1 MTFFDPEK
9 TLISDTECYG
19 NLWSIGF
26 RRVSDGKTLVMEQS
40 HRRNLNRERLAAL
53 LKNNLIIGYNWTGY
67 DQIMVAAAVA
77 GFTTEQLKQLN
88 DRIILGGLKWW
99 EVDKDDELRLAIPR
113 SWKFIDLME
122 PQPNAF
128 ASLKTLAGR
137 MHSPRMQDLPYE
149 PDSILTEAQM
159 DEVLSYMGNDLDV
172 THRLF
177 DWLREPLELR
187 DFLTNQ
193 YDINLMS
200 KSDAQIGEAI
210 IKKVAEDKLGRR
222 IYKPE
227 VKAGTSFKYEPPAFL
242 RYTDPQ
248 LQSILD
254 RIRET
259 KFVIQKNGKVDLP
272 AWISE
277 TPVVFGDTTFA
288 MGIGGLHSTEK
299 NRSVHA
305 DEEYIMAD
313 ADVTGYYPQ
322 IIINSGLFPP
332 AIGAIFTE
340 IFAHFKHERDRK
352 KPLLKNVDGLFSV
365 AEVAYMKSEV
375 EGYKIVGNG
384 SFGKTSSMYS
394 VLWSPPLTIYTTI
407 TGQLSILMLI
417 NMIYDAGA
425 EVVSANTDGIVIRA
439 RREML
444 HGIAKERVT
453 GGEIKDVIEQW
464 ERETGFNL
472 EAVEYQSI
480 YNQSVNT
487 YIAVKPDGSAKMK
500 GAISN
505 PWRNNDKRGSLMK
518 NPQATI
524 VSDAVVDFITKG
536 IDIEETIRGC
546 TDIRGFVTVVNVKGG
561 GVWVPSPQYATA
573 YAQDWERTAYQMAV
587 GLGDARYLGKVVR
600 YIWGKDGSPIY
611 YKTPDPRTG
620 NFKKVPKSDGCLPMM
635 DLPDEFPAHLI
646 DYDRYLEEARE
657 MLMDIGFDK
666 RPDPIKPVRLFKWS
680 APLYW
685 ALAV

>member
-9 TLISDTECYG
+9 TLIADTECYG
-19 NLWSIGF
+19 NFWSIGF
-26 RRVSDGKTLVMEQS
+26 RRASDAKTLVMEHS
-40 HRRNLNRERLAAL
+40 HRRELNRDRMAAL
-53 LKNNLIIGYNWTGY
+53 LQNNLIVGYNWTGY
-67 DQIMVAAAVA
+67 DQIMCLAAVA
-77 GFTTEQLKQLN
+77 GYTNAQLKELN
-88 DRIILGGLKWW
+88 DRIILGGLKYWH
-99 EVDKDDELRLAIPR
+99 VQDELGLVIPKR
-113 SWKFIDLME
+113 WKFIDLME

-137 MHSPRMQDLPYE
+137 MHCPKMQDLPYE
-149 PDSILTEAQM
+149 PDSTLTEAQM
-159 DEVLSYMGNDLDV
+159 DEVLSYMGNDLEV
-172 THRLF
+172 THTLF

-187 DFLTNQ
+187 DFLSKQ
-193 YDINLMS
+193 YQIDLMS
-200 KSDAQIGEAI
+200 KSDAQIGEGI
-210 IKKVAEDKLGRR
+210 IKKVAEDKLGKR
-222 IYKPE
+222 IYKPD

-242 RYTDPQ
+242 EYTNPQ
-248 LQSILD
+248 LQGILD

-272 AWISE
+272 AWMGE
-277 TPVVFGDTTFA
+277 TPVVIGDTTFA

-299 NRSVHA
+299 NRAVHA

-332 AIGAIFTE
+332 AIGPVFQE
-340 IFAHFKHERDRK
+340 IFATFKNERDKK
-352 KPLLKNVDGLFSV
+352 KPLLKNTEGLFS
-365 AEVAYMKSEV
+365 AEQIAYMKSEV

-394 VLWSPPLTIYTTI
+394 CLWSPPLTIYTTI

-417 NMIYDAGA
+417 NMVYDAGA

-439 RREML
+439 RRNML
-444 HGIAKERVT
+444 QGIAKDRIT
-453 GGEIKDVIEQW
+453 AGAIKDVVEEW
-464 ERETGFNL
+464 ERKTGFNL

-487 YIAVKPDGSAKMK
+487 YIAIKPDGSAKMK
-500 GAISN
+500 GAIAN
-505 PWRNNDKRGSLMK
+505 PWRSGDKRGSLMK

-524 VSDAVVDFITKG
+524 VSNAVVDFITKG
-536 IDIEETIRGC
+536 IDIEETIRGGQ
-546 TDIRGFVTVVNVKGG
+546 DVRDYVTVVNVKGG
-561 GVWVPSPQYATA
+561 GVWVPTPEYATVRA
-573 YAQDWERTAYQMAV
+573 EDWEQTSYQKVV
-587 GLGDARYLGKVVR
+587 GLGDAIYLGKVVR
-600 YIWGKDGSPIY
+600 YVWGRNGSPIY

-620 NFKKVPKSDGCLPMM
+620 NFKKVPKSDGAIPMM
-635 DLPDEFPAHLI
+635 ELPEVFPADLI
-646 DYDRYLEEARE
+646 DYERYIDEARE

-666 RPDPIKPVRLFKWS
+666 RPDPVKPIRLFKWS
-680 APLYW
+680 APLFW

>member
-1 MTFFDPEK
+1 MTFFVPER
-9 TLISDTECYG
+9 TLISDTECYEE
-19 NLWSIGF
+19 LWTFGV
-26 RRVSDGKTLVMEQS
+26 RRASDEKTLVMELS
-40 HRRNLNRERLAAL
+40 RRKELNRERLAAL
-53 LKNNLIIGYNWTGY
+53 MANNTIVGYNFINY
-67 DQIMVAAAVA
+67 DAPMITAAIA
-77 GFTTEQLKQLN
+77 GFSNLQLKQLN

-99 EVDKDDELRLAIPR
+99 QLKDEVGIEVPR
-113 SWKFIDLME
+113 SWNIIDLME

-128 ASLKTLAGR
+128 ASQKTLAGR
-137 MHSPRMQDLPYE
+137 MHAPKMQDLPYS
-149 PDSILTEAQM
+149 PDSKLTDEQM
-159 DEVLSYMGNDLDV
+159 DEVISYMGNDLHV
-172 THRLF
+172 AHMLF

-187 DFLTNQ
+187 DFLTKQ
-193 YDINLMS
+193 YGINLMS

-210 IKKVAEDKLGRR
+210 IKKVAEDKLGKR
-222 IYKPE
+222 IYKPD
-227 VKAGTSFKYEPPAFL
+227 VKAGTSFKYEPPSFL

-248 LQSILD
+248 LQSVLE
-254 RIRET
+254 RIKET

-272 AWISE
+272 DWISN
-277 TPVVFGDTTFA
+277 TPVTIGDTTFA

-299 NRSVHA
+299 NRAVHA
-305 DEEYIMAD
+305 DDENAMAD
-313 ADVTGYYPQ
+313 VDVTGFYPQ

-332 AIGAIFTE
+332 AIGPIFTE
-340 IFAHFKHERDRK
+340 IFAGFKYERDRK
-352 KPLLKNVDGLFSV
+352 KPLLKNTEGLFSM
-365 AEVAYMKSEV
+365 EQIAYMKSEV

-425 EVVSANTDGIVIRA
+425 EVVSANTDGVVIRA
-439 RREML
+439 RRDMI
-444 HGIAKERVT
+444 GAIAKDRITEGT
-453 GGEIKDVIEQW
+453 LKEVIEQW

-500 GAISN
+500 GAINN
-505 PWRNNDKRGSLMK
+505 PWRSQDKRGMLMK

-536 IDIEETIRGC
+536 TPIEDTIRGC

-561 GVWVPSPQYATA
+561 GTWRDQ
-573 YAQDWERTAYQMAV
+573 
-587 GLGDARYLGKVVR
+587 YLGKVVR
-600 YIWGKDGSPIY
+600 YVWGKGGEEIF

-620 NFKKVPKSDGCLPMM
+620 NFKKVPKSDGCIPMM

-657 MLMDIGFDK
+657 MLMDIGFDR
-666 RPDPIKPVRLFKWS
+666 RPDPIKPIRLFKWS
-680 APLYW
+680 SPLW
-685 ALAV
+685 FALAV

>member
-1 MTFFDPEK
+1 MTFFDPAR
-9 TLISDTECYG
+9 TLISDTESYP
-19 NLWSIGF
+19 NFWSIGF

-40 HRRNLNRERLAAL
+40 HRRSLDTDRLSALMRNNTIVGYNFIGYDAPMVALAATGAPPSL
-53 LKNNLIIGYNWTGY
+53 LK
-67 DQIMVAAAVA
+67 
-77 GFTTEQLKQLN
+77 ELN
-88 DRIILGGLKWW
+88 DRIIVGGLKWW
-99 EVDKDDELRLAIPR
+99 EVEREVGIVIPQR
-113 SWKFIDLME
+113 WNIIDLME

-137 MHSPRMQDLPYE
+137 MHAPKMQDLPYS
-149 PDSILTEAQM
+149 PDSILTEAEM
-159 DEVLSYMGNDLDV
+159 DEVLSYMGNDLHV
-172 THRLF
+172 THMLF

-187 DFLTNQ
+187 DFLTKQ
-193 YDINLMS
+193 YGINLMS

-210 IKKVAEDKLGRR
+210 IKKVSEDKLGRR

-242 RYTDPQ
+242 RFTDPQ
-248 LQSILD
+248 LQSVLE

-272 AWISE
+272 AWMSKTSITIGE
-277 TPVVFGDTTFA
+277 TTFA

-299 NRSVHA
+299 NRAVHS
-305 DEEYIMAD
+305 DDEYIMAD
-313 ADVTGYYPQ
+313 ADATGFYPQ
-322 IIINSGLFPP
+322 IIINSMLYPP
-332 AIGAIFTE
+332 AIGPDFTP

-352 KPLLKNVDGLFSV
+352 KPLLKNLDGLFSV

-394 VLWSPPLTIYTTI
+394 VLWSPQLTMYTTI

-417 NMIYDAGA
+417 NMVHDAGA

-439 RREML
+439 RRDML
-444 HGIAKERVT
+444 HGISKDRVT
-453 GGEIKDVIEQW
+453 GGKIKAVIEQW

-472 EAVEYQSI
+472 ECVEYQSI

-500 GAISN
+500 GAIAN
-505 PWRNNDKRGSLMK
+505 PWRVGDKRGMLMK

-536 IDIEETIRGC
+536 IDIEQTIRGC
-546 TDIRGFVTVVNVKGG
+546 KDVRGFVTVVNVKGG
-561 GVWVPSPQYATA
+561 GVWVPSPEFSTMIVTDGATYSDRVQY
-573 YAQDWERTAYQMAV
+573 V
-587 GLGDARYLGKVVR
+587 SGLGDATYLGKVVR
-600 YIWGKDGSPIY
+600 YIWGHNGAPIY
-611 YKTPDPRTG
+611 YKTPNPRTG
-620 NFKKVPKSDGCLPMM
+620 NFKKVPKSDGCIPMM
-635 DLPDEFPAHLI
+635 ELPDEFPAHLI
-646 DYDRYLEEARE
+646 DYERYIEEARE
-657 MLMDIGFDK
+657 MLMDIGFDR
-666 RPDPIKPVRLFKWS
+666 RPDPIKPIRLYKWS
-680 APLYW
+680 ALLW
-685 ALAV
+685 FALAV